1 MIGTGIILIV
11 YALLPKEV
19 QFSRLYILLGASWVI
34 IYYLISRVFL
44 HFILNDNFDL
54 KGIKSKSFAIVGDEL
69 EIERVK
75 QILINTTQK
84 VNKIHSVS
92 PTKQKNENDS
102 GSIEQLDQIIHI
114 HNIDEVIFCAK
125 NNTAETIIK
134 WMSHISSSDIE
145 FKIAQPNSLYLIGS
159 NSIDTAGDLYVL
171 EIDKITKS
179 SNKRNKRAFDITVSF
194 ISILLTPLLIW
205 FYDNKSNYIKNLWQ
219 VLIGQKSLVGYSLD
233 PKNHMLKLPK
243 IKKGILTPTENE
255 KDGSDDSLS
264 SKLNL
269 IYARDYSIL
278 TDLQIV
284 IVNWRKLDR

>member
-1 MIGTGIILIV
+1 
-11 YALLPKEV
+11 
-19 QFSRLYILLGASWVI
+19 
-34 IYYLISRVFL
+34 
-44 HFILNDNFDL
+44 
-54 KGIKSKSFAIVGDEL
+54 
-69 EIERVK
+69 VK

-92 PTKQKNENDS
+92 PTLQKNENDS
-102 GSIEQLDQIIHI
+102 GSIVQLDQIIHI

-179 SNKRNKRAFDITVSF
+179 SNKRNKRAFDFIVSL
-194 ISILLTPLLIW
+194 ISILLSPLLIW
-205 FYDNKSNYIKNLWQ
+205 FFNNKSKYIRNIWQ
-219 VLIGQKSLVGYSLD
+219 VFIGQKSLVGYSLD
-233 PKNHMLKLPK
+233 PKDHMLKLPK

-255 KDGSDDSLS
+255 KDDSDDSLRA
-264 SKLNL
+264 KLNL
-269 IYARDYSIL
+269 IYARDYSIF
-278 TDLQIV
+278 TDLQIL
-284 IVNWRKLDR
+284 IVNWKKLDR